1 MNFRGKKYLIKAGVA
16 IVALLILN
24 LSIYFQN
31 RSEPNIL
38 KVYFLDVGQGD
49 SILIETPNGTQ
60 TIIDAGAN
68 NKVINELSEVVPFF
82 DRTIDIIIPT
92 HSDLDHIAGFPEIL
106 RRFNIKNY
114 YDSGFVD
121 NDDLNTEI
129 KLLVQNE
136 KGINVKKISLG
147 DNIILDQEHNISLEI
162 LWPPTNYETKENNH
176 RSIVARLDYGKT
188 SFLFTGDAG
197 IEVEK
202 VLLENSMIGNS
213 SAAEI
218 NNSTSTNILDVDIL
232 KAGHHGSK
240 TASSLEFLEK
250 VSPELTIISAGKDN
264 KFGHPNQEALD
275 NINKVGSKI
284 KNTAEV
290 GRVLI
295 KSDGVNYWS
304 EEETFVQ
311 KLFNQT
317 GFFQSFISTVL
328 SNGS

>member
-16 IVALLILN
+16 IIALLVLN

-60 TIIDAGAN
+60 TLIDAGPN
-68 NKVINELSEVVPFF
+68 NKVVNELSEVVPFF
-82 DRTIDIIIPT
+82 DRTIDIIIPS

-106 RRFNIKNY
+106 RRFNVKNY
-114 YDSGFVD
+114 FDSGFVD
-121 NDDLNTEI
+121 NDDLNNEI
-129 KLLVQNE
+129 RLLIQNE
-136 KGINVKKISLG
+136 TALNKKTISRG
-147 DNIILDQEHNISLEI
+147 EKIILDKEHNISLEI
-162 LWPPTNYETKENNH
+162 LWPTSNYETKENNN
-176 RSIVARLDYGKT
+176 RSIVIRLDYGET

-197 IEVEK
+197 IDVEK
-202 VLLENSMIGNS
+202 VLVENLITD
-213 SAAEI
+213 
-218 NNSTSTNILDVDIL
+218 STSTKINSENILDVDIL

-250 VSPELTIISAGKDN
+250 VTPELTIISAGKDN
-264 KFGHPNQEALD
+264 KFGHPNKEVLD
-275 NINKVGSKI
+275 NLNQVSSKI

-290 GRVLI
+290 GRILI
-295 KSDGVNYWS
+295 KSDGINYWT
-304 EEETFVQ
+304 EEETFAQ

-317 GFFQSFISTVL
+317 SFFQSFVSTVL
-328 SNGS
+328 SNSS